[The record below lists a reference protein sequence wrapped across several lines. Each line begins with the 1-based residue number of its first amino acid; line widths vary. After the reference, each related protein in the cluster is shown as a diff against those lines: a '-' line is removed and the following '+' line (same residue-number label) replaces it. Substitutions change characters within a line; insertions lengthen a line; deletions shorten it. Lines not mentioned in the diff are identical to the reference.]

1 MDGNDVAVVA
11 GTILVAVGVWFIYW
25 PLAPIVIGV
34 MLVALG
40 LLGARAK
47 AASDERRVTTSHRR
61 GDRGDVR

>member
-1 MDGNDVAVVA
+1 MDANDAAVVA

-40 LLGARAK
+40 LLGARS
-47 AASDERRVTTSHRR
+47 AATSDERRVTTSHRR